1 VYNIKKED
9 GTLQKLS
16 DSELKIM
23 EVLWKEKSITARD
36 VAAELSNSI
45 GWDKTTTYTMLRRC
59 IKKNLILRKEPNFI
73 CEPLISKEQ
82 VSYYETKE
90 LIGKMYNG
98 RIDNLVAFLLNDRDI
113 TDDEI
118 DKIKKIIND
127 LDE

>member
-1 VYNIKKED
+1 MYNIKKED

-59 IKKNLILRKEPNFI
+59 IKKI
-73 CEPLISKEQ
+73 
-82 VSYYETKE
+82 
-90 LIGKMYNG
+90 
-98 RIDNLVAFLLNDRDI
+98 
-113 TDDEI
+113 
-118 DKIKKIIND
+118 
-127 LDE
+127 